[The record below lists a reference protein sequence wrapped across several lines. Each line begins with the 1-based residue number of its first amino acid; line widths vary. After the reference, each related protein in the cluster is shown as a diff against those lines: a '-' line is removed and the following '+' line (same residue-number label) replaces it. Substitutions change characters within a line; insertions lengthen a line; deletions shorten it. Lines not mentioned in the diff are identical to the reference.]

1 MSIITVP
8 IGPQSFEIVRDR
20 IGRILAQELMT
31 QFQLNYDINLR
42 AKVWI
47 ERFVPF
53 DLPTEYPS
61 VNIQL
66 AEGNYG
72 GQTQIQSDGTY
83 RYYVDCYVGAKSS
96 NSNGPGDQ
104 FAMAK
109 LQRLMGIVRAIIEF
123 AGYKTL
129 GFNTPPGFIM
139 NRHWEG
145 LQIANPDQK
154 RVDAESSVM
163 GRLVLSVKVPE
174 INIFGDIS
182 RTLNTLYTQWK
193 LDSTD
198 KGYLWV
204 TDANS
209 ERIFDS
215 SFDNSF
221 S

>member
-31 QFQLNYDINLR
+31 QFQLNYDVNLR
-42 AKVWI
+42 ANIWI
-47 ERFVPF
+47 ERFIPF

-61 VNIQL
+61 INIQL

-104 FAMAK
+104 FAMSK

-129 GFNTPPGFIM
+129 GFNMPPGFII

-174 INIFGDIS
+174 TNIFGDLS

-204 TDANS
+204 TGANS
-209 ERIFDS
+209 GRVFDS
-215 SFDNSF
+215 SFDNTF
-221 S
+221 N